1 MAVAIAATVGFVSCK
16 PKDADVKTAIE
27 EKIKNAPELA
37 GVTVSDVKDGVV
49 TLTGELKDAAAVTKA
64 EELLK
69 DLKGVKSIANNL
81 TVAAPVAPIA
91 PIIVS
96 GDDALSKAVTDAVK
110 DFAGVTANVK
120 NSVVTLSGSIA
131 KTSLPKLMM
140 TLQALHP
147 KKVEN
152 KLTIK

>member
-1 MAVAIAATVGFVSCK
+1 M
-16 PKDADVKTAIE
+16 
-27 EKIKNAPELA
+27 
-37 GVTVSDVKDGVV
+37 
-49 TLTGELKDAAAVTKA
+49 
-64 EELLK
+64 
-69 DLKGVKSIANNL
+69 
-81 TVAAPVAPIA
+81 
-91 PIIVS
+91 
-96 GDDALSKAVTDAVK
+96 K